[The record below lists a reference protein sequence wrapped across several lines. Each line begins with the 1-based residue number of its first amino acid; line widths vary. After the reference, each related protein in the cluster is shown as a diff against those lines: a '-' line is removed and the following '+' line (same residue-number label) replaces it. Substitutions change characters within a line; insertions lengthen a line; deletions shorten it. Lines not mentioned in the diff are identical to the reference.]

1 MEHMLF
7 KGTPDMDAL
16 GVAQAFEHRRPGE
29 RGHRRGVHRALRPL
43 SARAPG
49 TALDIM
55 SDMVLRPTL
64 ADLEREREVIVE
76 EIRMYED
83 RPTSWPTSTSRA

>member
-1 MEHMLF
+1 
-7 KGTPDMDAL
+7 
-16 GVAQAFEHRRPGE
+16 
-29 RGHRRGVHRALRPL
+29 
-43 SARAPG
+43 
-49 TALDIM
+49 M

-83 RPTSWPTSTSRA
+83 RPDQLADEHLSGLIFHDDPLGARLSGRPRRCAVLTTRL